1 MPSGDGVGR
10 VVASKVFDVD
20 DILTDPIFQERESV
34 VTVPDRDLG
43 QVRMQG
49 VVPTFVGD
57 AGNVWRTGP
66 SLGEDNDL
74 VYGEWV
80 GLDAGECERL
90 AADGVI

>member
-1 MPSGDGVGR
+1 
-10 VVASKVFDVD
+10 
-20 DILTDPIFQERESV
+20 

-43 QVRMQG
+43 DVRMQG

-66 SLGEDNDL
+66 ELGEDNDL

-80 GLDAGECERL
+80 GIEEPERARL